1 MTEHMGYEAA
11 PRQESRENAV
21 LSPQSAA
28 ATPKWFIILNH
39 LSPFWNWQFRFFAP
53 VF

>member
-1 MTEHMGYEAA
+1 MREHMGYQAP

-28 ATPKWFIILNH
+28 VP
-39 LSPFWNWQFRFFAP
+39 P
-53 VF
+53 

>member
-21 LSPQSAA
+21 LSPQCAA
-28 ATPKWFIILNH
+28 AARGWFISLTI
-39 LSPFWNWQFRFFAP
+39 
-53 VF
+53 